1 MYKIGRALENDLIL
15 SDNTVSGSHAELNNR
30 DGRTWITD
38 LSSSNGTYVNGRR
51 ITEVTLVAGDRVA
64 FGSVEFVFDGSEFV
78 KNDNKG
84 LNGTSSAFENFSE
97 NVQNRSVSNVVQGW
111 LIVLA
116 IVVVFIAVLIWRPS
130 QSMSTTEVARATLN
144 IWMLDSNDD
153 VCGGGSGA
161 LIENGKYLVSNAH
174 VIDIAHDG
182 DASLSDCTHIV
193 VGLSDESG
201 RNTSEYVDATF
212 VSADHIRDLGIA
224 KLDKQVTGDRKSFQ
238 IRDKSL
244 QLEEKIRVFG
254 FPVIGGDSLTV
265 TSGIISGL
273 DNSSTF
279 PFFKSTADISPG
291 NSGGPVVDSKGL
303 LVGIATAVLRQ
314 AVDCSIG
321 NNCYS
326 DGNAL
331 GLIRPIEILGPLIEK
346 IK

>member
-15 SDNTVSGSHAELNNR
+15 SDDTVSGSHAELNNR

-38 LSSSNGTYVNGRR
+38 LSSSNGTYVNRRR
-51 ITEVTLVAGDRVA
+51 ITEVALVVGDRVA

-78 KNDNKG
+78 RNNNDG
-84 LNGTSSAFENFSE
+84 LDDSIAVENFSE
-97 NVQNRSVSNVVQGW
+97 KIQIRSVYNGVQGW
-111 LIVLA
+111 LIGLA

-174 VIDIAHDG
+174 VIDVAHDG
-182 DASLSDCTHIV
+182 DASLSDCTRIV

-201 RNTSEYVDATF
+201 RNTSEYVDATL

-326 DGNAL
+326 GGNAL